1 MDLNQ
6 PAGAQGARSD
16 GARRKGY
23 PVSCRAPAL
32 AVEVPGNLPPR
43 RCGGQ
48 SGALGRRRLPGQQR
62 PSAKVHNAWLTA
74 SVSIVDTTPAA
85 PTITFGQ
92 PPDVTVGTPVP
103 LSASAYPPG
112 LPVLFSSDPL
122 PVCTVLNS
130 TVTTLAGGTCT
141 ITAYQDGEPPG
152 RPLT

>member
-1 MDLNQ
+1 MPDLTG
-6 PAGAQGARSD
+6 PGGKVTLCLAG
-16 GARRKGY
+16 RRPWLWRFLGICLLAAA
-23 PVSCRAPAL
+23 VGSPAL
-32 AVEVPGNLPPR
+32 LA
-43 RCGGQ
+43 GGV
-48 SGALGRRRLPGQQR
+48 SHETSA

-74 SVSIVDTTPAA
+74 TVSIVDTTPAA
-85 PTITFGQ
+85 PTITFAQ